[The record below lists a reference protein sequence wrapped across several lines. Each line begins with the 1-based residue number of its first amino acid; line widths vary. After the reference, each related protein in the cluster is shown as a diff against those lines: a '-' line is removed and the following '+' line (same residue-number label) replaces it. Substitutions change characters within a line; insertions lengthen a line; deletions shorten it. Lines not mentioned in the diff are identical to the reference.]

1 MISELQKRVL
11 DMVNLDCLI
20 IKLQLYS
27 EEKLYSSTS
36 LTQIIASHIEAT
48 SLADETYE
56 LIQEPDGDISKA
68 QANFAEL
75 TEVPNQIWK
84 SQSLLTL

>member
-1 MISELQKRVL
+1 MKRVL

-27 EEKLYSSTS
+27 EGKLYSSTS
-36 LTQIIASHIEAT
+36 LTQIIASHIEAI

>member
-11 DMVNLDCLI
+11 DMINLDCLI

-27 EEKLYSSTS
+27 EGKLYSSTS
-36 LTQIIASHIEAT
+36 LTQIIASHIEAI
-48 SLADETYE
+48 SLVDETYE
-56 LIQEPDGDISKA
+56 LIQESDWDISKA

-75 TEVPNQIWK
+75 TEVPNQIRK